1 MDESPKDSHN
11 NLVQKKENYLLSIPD
26 TIDVAEA
33 AKDVAIWFIKYQ
45 KTQPEYQLDNY
56 VCFHKD
62 YKYAVYMHDS
72 KFYFVSILRPKKFL
86 GVESPM
92 QIQIVT
98 EILTDDLDD
107 AYLEKS
113 SIAGATLIRRDTESE
128 KAFFKA
134 ITSYD
139 ELVLAEQKLKLQK
152 KIKEDRDR
160 FGSSAEY
167 IKHKQEKEATEA
179 SKEAERKKAE
189 EEAERLK
196 ATKEAERKKAE
207 EEAERLKATKEAE
220 RKKAEEEAEKI
231 NNKKEQKKG
240 LFQRFQDNREK
251 KRKEKALKKRKKEKA
266 KAARAKRRAEAE
278 EKARAGQAKAEA
290 EERRR
295 WQLKWGAKLE
305 KIFPTGRAHF
315 ENEKW
320 VVKLLEAG
328 VRPSAIIA
336 VKEKH
341 GCLNNH
347 WLKPSEKKLAEL
359 PGVGKK
365 TAILILR
372 NS

>member
-207 EEAERLKATKEAE
+207 EEAE
-220 RKKAEEEAEKI
+220 KI
-231 NNKKEQKKG
+231 NNQKEQKKS
-240 LFQRFQDNREK
+240 LFQKLRENREK

>member
-113 SIAGATLIRRDTESE
+113 SIAGATLVRRDTESE

-134 ITSYD
+134 IISYD
-139 ELVLAEQKLKLQK
+139 EFVLAEQKLKLQK

-167 IKHKQEKEATEA
+167 IKHKQEKEAIEA
-179 SKEAERKKAE
+179 LKEAERKKAE

-196 ATKEAERKKAE
+196 AI
-207 EEAERLKATKEAE
+207 KEAE

-266 KAARAKRRAEAE
+266 KAAKAKRRAEAE
-278 EKARAGQAKAEA
+278 ESARAAKAKADA

-295 WQLKWGAKLE
+295 WQPKWGAKIE
-305 KIFPTGRAHF
+305 MIFPTARLF
-315 ENEKW
+315 EDEKW
-320 VVKLLEAG
+320 AVKLLEAG

-336 VKEKH
+336 VKKRY

-365 TAILILR
+365 TARLISR

>member
-1 MDESPKDSHN
+1 MDDKTKDRHN

-33 AKDVAIWFIKYQ
+33 AKDVAIWFIKY
-45 KTQPEYQLDNY
+45 KKMQPEYQLENY
-56 VCFHKD
+56 VCFHRD

-86 GVESPM
+86 GVESAM

-113 SIAGATLIRRDTESE
+113 SIVGATLIRRDTESE

-139 ELVLAEQKLKLQK
+139 EFVLAEQKLKLQK

-167 IKHKQEKEATEA
+167 IKHKQQKEAIEA
-179 SKEAERKKAE
+179 LKEAERKKAE
-189 EEAERLK
+189 EEAER
-196 ATKEAERKKAE
+196 KKAE
-207 EEAERLKATKEAE
+207 EDAVRL
-220 RKKAEEEAEKI
+220 KAEEEAEKI
-231 NNKKEQKKG
+231 NNLKEQKKS
-240 LFQRFQDNREK
+240 LFQRFKDDREK
-251 KRKEKALKKRKKEKA
+251 KRKERALKKRKKEEA
-266 KAARAKRRAEAE
+266 KVARAKRRAEAV
-278 EKARAGQAKAEA
+278 EKVRAAKAKADA
-290 EERRR
+290 EERKR
-295 WQLKWGAKLE
+295 WQPKWGAKIE
-305 KIFPTGRAHF
+305 MIFPTARLF
-315 ENEKW
+315 EDEKW
-320 VVKLLEAG
+320 AVKLLEAG

-336 VKEKH
+336 VKKRY
-341 GCLNNH
+341 GCLNRH

-365 TAILILR
+365 TARLISR

>member
-1 MDESPKDSHN
+1 MDDKTKDRHN

-33 AKDVAIWFIKYQ
+33 AKDVAIWFVKY
-45 KTQPEYQLDNY
+45 KKMQPEYQLENY

-86 GVESPM
+86 GVESAM

-207 EEAERLKATKEAE
+207 EEAE
-220 RKKAEEEAEKI
+220 KI
-231 NNKKEQKKG
+231 NNQKEQKKS
-240 LFQRFQDNREK
+240 LFQKLRENREK

>member
-33 AKDVAIWFIKYQ
+33 AKDVAIWFVKYQ
-45 KTQPEYQLDNY
+45 KTQPEYQLNNY

-134 ITSYD
+134 IISYD

-196 ATKEAERKKAE
+196 AE
-207 EEAERLKATKEAE
+207 EEAERLKAD
-220 RKKAEEEAEKI
+220 EEAEKI
-231 NNKKEQKKG
+231 NNQKEQKKS
-240 LFQRFQDNREK
+240 LFQKLRDNREK
-251 KRKEKALKKRKKEKA
+251 KRKERALKKRKKEKA
-266 KAARAKRRAEAE
+266 KIAEARRKE
-278 EKARAGQAKAEA
+278 KEKAAETVLVREA
-290 EERRR
+290 RKKYES
-295 WQLKWGAKLE
+295 KWGEQIIMIAGAYAGDWA
-305 KIFPTGRAHF
+305 TF
-315 ENEKW
+315 EREKW
-320 VVKLLEAG
+320 IVKLLEAG
-328 VRPSAIIA
+328 VRPKAL
-336 VKEKH
+336 KEVYRSH
-341 GCLNNH
+341 GCLKGK
-347 WLKPSEKKLAEL
+347 WFKPSEKELAEL

>member
-1 MDESPKDSHN
+1 MDDKTKDRHN

-33 AKDVAIWFIKYQ
+33 AKDVAVWFIKY
-45 KTQPEYQLDNY
+45 KKMQPEYQLENY
-56 VCFHKD
+56 VCFHRD

-86 GVESPM
+86 GVESAM

-113 SIAGATLIRRDTESE
+113 SIVGATLIRRDTESE

-139 ELVLAEQKLKLQK
+139 EFVLAEQKLKLQK

-167 IKHKQEKEATEA
+167 IKHKQQKEAIEA
-179 SKEAERKKAE
+179 LKEAERKKAE

-196 ATKEAERKKAE
+196 AEEEAERKKAE
-207 EEAERLKATKEAE
+207 EDAERL
-220 RKKAEEEAEKI
+220 KAEEEAEKI
-231 NNKKEQKKG
+231 NNLKEQKKS
-240 LFQRFQDNREK
+240 LFQRFKDDREK
-251 KRKEKALKKRKKEKA
+251 KRKERALKKRKKEEA
-266 KAARAKRRAEAE
+266 KVARAKRRAEAV
-278 EKARAGQAKAEA
+278 EKVRAAKAKADA
-290 EERRR
+290 EERKR
-295 WQLKWGAKLE
+295 WQPKWGAKIE
-305 KIFPTGRAHF
+305 MIFPTARLF
-315 ENEKW
+315 EDEKW
-320 VVKLLEAG
+320 AVKLLEAG

-336 VKEKH
+336 VKKRY
-341 GCLNNH
+341 GCLNRH

-365 TAILILR
+365 TARLISR

>member
-1 MDESPKDSHN
+1 MDDKTKDRHN

-26 TIDVAEA
+26 SIDVAEA
-33 AKDVAIWFIKYQ
+33 AKDVAIWFVKY
-45 KTQPEYQLDNY
+45 KKMQPEYQLENY

-86 GVESPM
+86 GVESAM

-160 FGSSAEY
+160 FGSSVEY

-196 ATKEAERKKAE
+196 A
-207 EEAERLKATKEAE
+207 
-220 RKKAEEEAEKI
+220 EEEAEKI
-231 NNKKEQKKG
+231 NNQKEQKKS
-240 LFQRFQDNREK
+240 LFQKLRDNREK
-251 KRKEKALKKRKKEKA
+251 KRKERALKKRKKEKA
-266 KAARAKRRAEAE
+266 KIAEARRKE
-278 EKARAGQAKAEA
+278 KEKAAEKVLVREA
-290 EERRR
+290 RKKYES
-295 WQLKWGAKLE
+295 KWGEQIIMIAGAYAGDWA
-305 KIFPTGRAHF
+305 TF
-315 ENEKW
+315 EREKW
-320 VVKLLEAG
+320 IVKLLEAG
-328 VRPSAIIA
+328 VRPKAL
-336 VKEKH
+336 KEVYRSH
-341 GCLNNH
+341 GCLKGK
-347 WLKPSEKKLAEL
+347 WFKPSEKELAEL

>member
-1 MDESPKDSHN
+1 MDESSKDNHN
-11 NLVQKKENYLLSIPD
+11 NLIQKKENFLLSIPD

-33 AKDVAIWFIKYQ
+33 AKDVAIWFVKYR

-113 SIAGATLIRRDTESE
+113 SIAGATLVRRDTESE

-139 ELVLAEQKLKLQK
+139 EFVLAEQKLKLQK

-167 IKHKQEKEATEA
+167 IKHKQEKEAIEA
-179 SKEAERKKAE
+179 LKEAERKKAE

-196 ATKEAERKKAE
+196 AI
-207 EEAERLKATKEAE
+207 KEAE

-240 LFQRFQDNREK
+240 LFQRFRDNREK

-266 KAARAKRRAEAE
+266 KAAKAKRRAEAE
-278 EKARAGQAKAEA
+278 ESARAAQAKADA

-295 WQLKWGAKLE
+295 WQPKWGAKLE
-305 KIFPTGRAHF
+305 KIFQGDFRTF
-315 ENEKW
+315 EDEKW
-320 VVKLLEAG
+320 VVNLLEAG

-341 GCLNNH
+341 GCLNDH
-347 WLKPSEKKLAEL
+347 WIKPSEKKLAEL

>member
-1 MDESPKDSHN
+1 MDESSKNSHN

-33 AKDVAIWFIKYQ
+33 AKDVAIWFVKYR

-113 SIAGATLIRRDTESE
+113 SIAGATLVRRDTESE

-139 ELVLAEQKLKLQK
+139 EFVLAEQKLKLQK

-167 IKHKQEKEATEA
+167 IKHKQEKEAIEA
-179 SKEAERKKAE
+179 LKEAERKKAE
-189 EEAERLK
+189 EEL
-196 ATKEAERKKAE
+196 ERKKAE
-207 EEAERLKATKEAE
+207 EEAE

-240 LFQRFQDNREK
+240 LFQRFRDNREK

-266 KAARAKRRAEAE
+266 KAAKAKRRAEAE
-278 EKARAGQAKAEA
+278 ESARAAQAKADA

-295 WQLKWGAKLE
+295 WQPKWGAKLE
-305 KIFPTGRAHF
+305 KIFQGDLRTF
-315 ENEKW
+315 EDEKW
-320 VVKLLEAG
+320 VVNLLEAG

-341 GCLNNH
+341 GCLNDH
-347 WLKPSEKKLAEL
+347 WIKPSEKKLAEL

>member
-1 MDESPKDSHN
+1 MYDKTKDRHN

-26 TIDVAEA
+26 TIDVVEA
-33 AKDVAIWFIKYQ
+33 AKDVAIWFVKY
-45 KTQPEYQLDNY
+45 KKMQPEYQLENY

-113 SIAGATLIRRDTESE
+113 SIAGVTLIRRDTESE

-160 FGSSAEY
+160 FGSSVEY

-196 ATKEAERKKAE
+196 AEEEAERLKAE
-207 EEAERLKATKEAE
+207 EEAERLKAEEEAE
-220 RKKAEEEAEKI
+220 RLKAEEEAEKI
-231 NNKKEQKKG
+231 NNQKEQKKS
-240 LFQRFQDNREK
+240 LFQKLRDNREK
-251 KRKEKALKKRKKEKA
+251 KRKERALKKRKKEKA
-266 KAARAKRRAEAE
+266 KIAEARRKE
-278 EKARAGQAKAEA
+278 KEKAAETVLVREA
-290 EERRR
+290 RKKYES
-295 WQLKWGAKLE
+295 KWGEQIIMIAGAYAGDWA
-305 KIFPTGRAHF
+305 TF
-315 ENEKW
+315 EREKW
-320 VVKLLEAG
+320 IVKLLEAG
-328 VRPSAIIA
+328 VRPKAL
-336 VKEKH
+336 KEVYRSH
-341 GCLNNH
+341 GCLKGK
-347 WLKPSEKKLAEL
+347 WFKPSEKELAEL

>member
-33 AKDVAIWFIKYQ
+33 AKDVAIWFVKYQ
-45 KTQPEYQLDNY
+45 KTQPEYQLNNY

-86 GVESPM
+86 GVESAM

-139 ELVLAEQKLKLQK
+139 ELVLAEQKLNLQK

-196 ATKEAERKKAE
+196 AE
-207 EEAERLKATKEAE
+207 EEAERLKAD
-220 RKKAEEEAEKI
+220 EEAEKI
-231 NNKKEQKKG
+231 NNQKEQKKS
-240 LFQRFQDNREK
+240 LFQKLRDNREK
-251 KRKEKALKKRKKEKA
+251 KRKERALKKRKKEKA
-266 KAARAKRRAEAE
+266 KIAEARRKE
-278 EKARAGQAKAEA
+278 KEKAAETVLVREA
-290 EERRR
+290 RKKYES
-295 WQLKWGAKLE
+295 KWGEQIIMIAGAYAGDWA
-305 KIFPTGRAHF
+305 TF
-315 ENEKW
+315 EREKW
-320 VVKLLEAG
+320 IVKLLEAG
-328 VRPSAIIA
+328 VRPKAL
-336 VKEKH
+336 KEVYRSH
-341 GCLNNH
+341 GCLKGK
-347 WLKPSEKKLAEL
+347 WFKPSEKELAEL

>member
-33 AKDVAIWFIKYQ
+33 AKDVAIWFVKYQ
-45 KTQPEYQLDNY
+45 KTQPEYQLNNY

-113 SIAGATLIRRDTESE
+113 SIAGVTLIRRDTESE

-196 ATKEAERKKAE
+196 AE
-207 EEAERLKATKEAE
+207 EEAERL
-220 RKKAEEEAEKI
+220 KAEEEAEKI
-231 NNKKEQKKG
+231 NNQKEQKKS
-240 LFQRFQDNREK
+240 LFQKLRDNREK
-251 KRKEKALKKRKKEKA
+251 KRKERALKKRKKEKA
-266 KAARAKRRAEAE
+266 KIAEARRKE
-278 EKARAGQAKAEA
+278 KEKAAEKVLVREA
-290 EERRR
+290 RKKYES
-295 WQLKWGAKLE
+295 KWGEQIIMIAGAYAGDWA
-305 KIFPTGRAHF
+305 TF
-315 ENEKW
+315 EREKW
-320 VVKLLEAG
+320 IVKLLEAG
-328 VRPSAIIA
+328 VRPKAL
-336 VKEKH
+336 KEVYRSH
-341 GCLNNH
+341 GCLKGK
-347 WLKPSEKKLAEL
+347 WFKPSEKELAEL